1 MKIAVIS
8 NFYPPFAIGGYER
21 LCHEVS
27 CELALRGHEIVVLTS
42 TFGAQNIEALEPGVS
57 RSLRLIANEADI
69 YAPVSLDA
77 AQRNALVQH
86 NASSLRAFLTR
97 TQPDVIFAW
106 NLYFLGPEFV
116 TGLMAQE
123 IPVVA
128 FLTDN
133 WLIAAA
139 NPVAIGEFFQRFV
152 HGPETYQPGAELPI
166 DQRRTSKH
174 AAIYGSRFMQNL
186 HRSAGFSFEH
196 EEVIHHGV
204 QLPIVSADMRIDRSR
219 KVSDG
224 RLKLLFAGRVVDV
237 KGPHVL
243 LAAMPRIQQALA
255 PLEVTLNL
263 VGDRQDGRF
272 VAQLQ
277 EQIREFGLE
286 KQVTFSDPVAPEELL
301 SLFNDHD
308 IFVFPSLY
316 EPFAL
321 TLIHALGA
329 GIPTVTSDAGG
340 NVEIV
345 THEVNGLIHE
355 RLSPDGLA
363 EAVIRLASDDGLRQH
378 LSAAAIRIAYRFPFR
393 RMIERIERELMLQT
407 APPIAQPA

>member
-8 NFYPPFAIGGYER
+8 NLYPPFAIGGYER

-27 CELALRGHEIVVLTS
+27 SELALRGHEIVVLTS
-42 TFGAQNIEALEPGVS
+42 AFGAQNIETPEPDVS
-57 RSLRLIANEADI
+57 RSLRLFANETDI

-77 AQRNALVQH
+77 DQRNALVHH
-86 NASSLRAFLTR
+86 NASALKTFVTR
-97 TQPDVIFAW
+97 IRPDVIFAW

-116 TGLMAQE
+116 SGLLAQDV
-123 IPVVA
+123 PVVA

-133 WLIAAA
+133 WLIAAE
-139 NPVAIGEFFQRFV
+139 NPPAIGEFFQRFV
-152 HGPETYQPGAELPI
+152 HGPEVYSRDTELPI
-166 DQRRTSKH
+166 DRRRESKH
-174 AAIYGSRFMQNL
+174 AAIYGSHFMQDL
-186 HRSAGFSFEH
+186 HRSAGFHFDH
-196 EEVIHHGV
+196 EQVIHHGV
-204 QLPIVSADMRIDRSR
+204 QLPIVSQDMRLDRIR

-243 LAAMPRIQQALA
+243 LAAMSHIRQALA

-263 VGDRQDGRF
+263 VGDRQDTRF

-277 EQIREFGLE
+277 AQISELGLE
-286 KQVTFSDPVAPEELL
+286 GQVTFSDPVAPEELL

-321 TLIHALGA
+321 TLIQALGA
-329 GIPTVTSDAGG
+329 GIPTISSDAGG

-345 THEVNGLIHE
+345 AHEANGLLYQ
-355 RLSPDGLA
+355 RLSPEGLA
-363 EAVIRLASDDGLRQH
+363 AAVVRLAKDDTLRQR
-378 LSAAAIRIAYRFPFR
+378 LSANAIRIAYRFPFR

-407 APPIAQPA
+407 ARPLEQLA